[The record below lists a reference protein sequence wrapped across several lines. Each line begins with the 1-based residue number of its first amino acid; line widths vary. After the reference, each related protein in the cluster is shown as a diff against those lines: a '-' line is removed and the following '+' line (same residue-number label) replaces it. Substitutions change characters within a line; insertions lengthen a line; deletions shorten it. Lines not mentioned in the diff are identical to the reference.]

1 MGVVEE
7 DVDSLVRSLNEQGIS
22 FEGQSVLVTGGAG
35 FLGSW
40 ICDVLVKQGTQVI
53 CVDNFSS
60 GRKENIQHLVGL
72 ENFKLVEHDVS
83 QPIFLNENID
93 VVMHLASRASPLEFS
108 RFPIQILKANT
119 LGTWVALGI
128 AKEHKA
134 KLVYA
139 SSSEIYGDPDPKHV
153 PTPETYTGNVNPV
166 GFRSCYDEAKRVGEA
181 FIAAYRIQHGLDTR
195 ILRIFNTYGPRMRPG
210 DLYGRVVPRF
220 NDQAVSGRS
229 LTVFGDG
236 TQTRSFTYVTDMVE
250 GILRATCLA
259 EASGEVINLGSD
271 EETRIIDLAKTVLK
285 LTGSKSGI
293 EFHPLPV
300 DDPRRRCPDIGKA
313 EKLLEWKPKTSL
325 QRGLTKTSVVF
336 EKEHMNELKKERR
349 IYGSSYAYC
358 DVV

>member
-1 MGVVEE
+1 MGIVEE

-40 ICDVLVKQGTQVI
+40 ICDVLVKQSTQVI

-72 ENFKLVEHDVS
+72 ENFKLVEHNIS
-83 QPIFLNENID
+83 QPIFFNENID
-93 VVMHLASRASPLEFS
+93 VVMHLASRASPFEFT

-139 SSSEIYGDPDPKHV
+139 STSEIYGDPDPKYI

-166 GFRSCYDEAKRVGEA
+166 GPRSCYDEAKRVGEA
-181 FIAAYRIQHGLDTR
+181 FVTAYRIQHELDTR
-195 ILRIFNTYGPRMRPG
+195 ILRIFNTYGSRMRPG

-220 NDQAVSGRS
+220 IDQAVNGRS

-236 TQTRSFTYVTDMVE
+236 TQTRSFTYVIDLIE
-250 GILRATCLA
+250 GVLKTAWSPK
-259 EASGEVINLGSD
+259 ASGEVINLGSRT
-271 EETRIIDLAKTVLK
+271 ETRIIDLAKTIIK
-285 LTGSKSGI
+285 LTESKSEI
-293 EFHPLPV
+293 EFQTLPM
-300 DDPRRRCPDIGKA
+300 DDPKRRCPDTSKA
-313 EKLLEWKPKTSL
+313 QKLLGWKPVTSL
-325 QRGLTKTSVVF
+325 EQGLTRTIAWFKRKSV
-336 EKEHMNELKKERR
+336 
-349 IYGSSYAYC
+349 
-358 DVV
+358 